1 QPERKQAEQTQPEQT
16 QPERTPPE
24 RKQPEQKQPERTPP
38 ERKQPE
44 QTQPERT
51 PPERKHP
58 EQTQPERTPPE
69 RKHPEQKQ
77 PERTPLE
84 RKQAEQKQ
92 PLEEVKEPAR
102 RHDVLAVSGDF
113 ASIDVRACR
122 RTLQA
127 LLAELPTPR
136 CAISQLA
143 LATADQLLSD
153 AGESDEGVAFAKLT
167 AAGSVLDL
175 MAVMN
180 KCSHLLKV
188 SLAVRGVLSAVAVLQ
203 EEWLLQPLLEPVVA
217 PAFLAATA
225 AQAATAPLPG
235 GACELLQHCAL
246 LACDES
252 EHSQRLLCAASCGFL
267 NVCRALAMEAAYSQA
282 DRLLLQEAQCRVR
295 AAAAKA
301 ARAAAAELKSE
312 LAGEAEPS
320 TSAKPTGRESAI
332 QAAVDAAASEA
343 DRQCKELDA
352 LRGEILSGRRLLQR
366 WDALAKAVR
375 CQPPISPGR
384 TMDVLDADWER
395 MEDGMHLNDSL
406 LNLFMSSLVG
416 LLGGSRIHAFSSHFF
431 TMLAGPDLEVDVPDG
446 WQRVKTWTR
455 AVRRR
460 FLTGIFACDYLLLPL
475 HHEAERHW
483 SLAVVCRPWACI
495 DLASSVTPSY
505 TTIAFLDSLR
515 APGSQAREEAV
526 VKTLRQYLQCEWSDC
541 GEAGCFRPERVKA
554 VPIHVPQQPNDFDC
568 GIYVLEFVLQLLQR
582 PWRLTALGKRPVN
595 FQVSEPRPRWRRAAQ
610 LLRGEGR
617 ESRAA
622 CARHWLKALA
632 DDQEKSE

>member
-1 QPERKQAEQTQPEQT
+1 RSLSESKLSR
-16 QPERTPPE
+16 
-24 RKQPEQKQPERTPP
+24 
-38 ERKQPE
+38 
-44 QTQPERT
+44 
-51 PPERKHP
+51 HS
-58 EQTQPERTPPE
+58 
-69 RKHPEQKQ
+69 
-77 PERTPLE
+77 LS
-84 RKQAEQKQ
+84 
-92 PLEEVKEPAR
+92 R
-102 RHDVLAVSGDF
+102 RSLSGRRPSESNLSRSSLSGRRPSESNLSRRSLSGRRPSESTLSRRSLSGRRPSESTLSRSSLSGRRSSESKLSRSSLWKKSRSRRGGMTSWRF
-113 ASIDVRACR
+113 RG

>member
-1 QPERKQAEQTQPEQT
+1 MELANVMQSFEESMKAAKADFEASLGSAEEKLASGVHRCLSRPRQHKLLRRKRQRRDLQCSRSATAQVRPLPCSSRGGGCAPPDAWSPGRATPRRHRPRRRARAPLGAPWPPSLRRSGQ
-16 QPERTPPE
+16 RASRKCRPPE
-24 RKQPEQKQPERTPP
+24 RRRSWGRTARTPSRRATNSMP
-38 ERKQPE
+38 KGFLTDGPANF
-44 QTQPERT
+44 TS
-51 PPERKHP
+51 PPQAGATRSSSPLAAAASPLCRGPKSLLRQRRSLSESKLSRHSLSRRSLSGRRPSESNLSRSSLSGRRPSRKHP
-58 EQTQPERTPPE
+58 EQKQPERTPPE

-352 LRGEILSGRRLLQR
+352 LRGEILSGNELW
-366 WDALAKAVR
+366 WD
-375 CQPPISPGR
+375 SMG
-384 TMDVLDADWER
+384 
-395 MEDGMHLNDSL
+395 
-406 LNLFMSSLVG
+406 
-416 LLGGSRIHAFSSHFF
+416 
-431 TMLAGPDLEVDVPDG
+431 
-446 WQRVKTWTR
+446 
-455 AVRRR
+455 
-460 FLTGIFACDYLLLPL
+460 Y
-475 HHEAERHW
+475 
-483 SLAVVCRPWACI
+483 
-495 DLASSVTPSY
+495 
-505 TTIAFLDSLR
+505 
-515 APGSQAREEAV
+515 
-526 VKTLRQYLQCEWSDC
+526 
-541 GEAGCFRPERVKA
+541 
-554 VPIHVPQQPNDFDC
+554 
-568 GIYVLEFVLQLLQR
+568 
-582 PWRLTALGKRPVN
+582 
-595 FQVSEPRPRWRRAAQ
+595 EP
-610 LLRGEGR
+610 
-617 ESRAA
+617 
-622 CARHWLKALA
+622 
-632 DDQEKSE
+632 